1 VQVPSAIRPSLR
13 SHDWLVIRQGPSK
26 QLQFP
31 HRSRHQAKQPP
42 RIHLYLHHSPKNP
55 HYHTTTRDKMSETT
69 TPKPSSSVKLVLLG
83 EAAVGKV
90 CLPFRRL
97 PLLSPPSANTSP

>member
-1 VQVPSAIRPSLR
+1 MIGLSSGKVPASSCSSPIEVVTKRNN
-13 SHDWLVIRQGPSK
+13 
-26 QLQFP
+26 
-31 HRSRHQAKQPP
+31 
-42 RIHLYLHHSPKNP
+42 HLGSTSISTTPPKNP

-90 CLPFRRL
+90 RLPFRRL